1 MVLIVVLDYFILRIG
16 SPKRIVAK
24 PLVIF
29 IKHNNITD
37 LTLTQMH
44 MYKNLSIFHVKKY
57 IKNTLTW
64 STYCAGK
71 YISMARMPTSWGQ
84 AVLLPILAA
93 SFGPVIVYRITALTL
108 AGSPRYDVLIGLKF
122 RRNWVLCYYWVLV

>member
-1 MVLIVVLDYFILRIG
+1 
-16 SPKRIVAK
+16 
-24 PLVIF
+24 
-29 IKHNNITD
+29 
-37 LTLTQMH
+37 
-44 MYKNLSIFHVKKY
+44 MYENLSIFHVKKY
-57 IKNTLTW
+57 NKNTLTW

-122 RRNWVLCYYWVLV
+122 RRNWVLCYYWVLVWDSQVLFLYSRVVHTLFFYNGCRNKTAFILFFRSMVKKLL